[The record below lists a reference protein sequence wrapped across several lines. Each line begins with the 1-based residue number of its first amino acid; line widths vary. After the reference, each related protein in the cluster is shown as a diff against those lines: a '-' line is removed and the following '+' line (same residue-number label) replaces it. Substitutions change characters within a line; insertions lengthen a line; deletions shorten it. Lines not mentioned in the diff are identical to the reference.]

1 MKRVDSLGLDDGG
14 QHHGWRVVVTGT
26 GDHSGQ
32 SRVYELREE
41 TQDDAAMEG
50 IRRFEA
56 FLDGIDQRNRGLRKP

>member
-1 MKRVDSLGLDDGG
+1 MKRVLCNAVVDSLGLDDGG

-32 SRVYELREE
+32 SRVYEIREE

-50 IRRFEA
+50 IRRFVEEH
-56 FLDGIDQRNRGLRKP
+56 GGDQ